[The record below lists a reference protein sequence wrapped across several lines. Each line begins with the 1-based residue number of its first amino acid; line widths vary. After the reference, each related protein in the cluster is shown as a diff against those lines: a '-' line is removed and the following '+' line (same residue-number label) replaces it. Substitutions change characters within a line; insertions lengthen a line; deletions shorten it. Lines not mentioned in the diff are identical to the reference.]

1 MKTILFLIF
10 LLIQIIG
17 LAQSKEES
25 ISVATTGCIIQ
36 GSLYVP
42 QGKKSFSV
50 LIVIAGSGP
59 TDRYGNST
67 LGIKANSY
75 KMLAEQLADQDIGVL
90 LYDKKGMAKSISN
103 LNEADLRFEDY
114 VNDVVKWVK
123 MLQRDKRIKN
133 IYLAGHSEGSLIGM
147 LAVQKVKVK
156 GYISIAGP
164 AKGIAGIITAQ
175 YAKQLPKAA
184 PIVDSLFER
193 LKAGKIID
201 TVPPYLQSIFRPSVQ
216 PYIKS
221 WMKYIPANEIKKI
234 TIPILI
240 VQGGTD
246 LQVDSAE
253 ANLLRQANPKAQL
266 IILDS
271 MNHILK
277 NASVYRMQNLA
288 TYSNPALPLAPGLIK
303 AIAIFIIQ
311 NKNEG
316 FKTAVKRCCN

>member
-1 MKTILFLIF
+1 MEADTPFAGSYAAARKVSPLHTQYFLFHF
-10 LLIQIIG
+10 LTFTKSKHCLRWNNRNGGGEYCHYCNCPDPNPDFFTGHDFNFAQAFIIG
-17 LAQSKEES
+17 
-25 ISVATTGCIIQ
+25 
-36 GSLYVP
+36 
-42 QGKKSFSV
+42 
-50 LIVIAGSGP
+50 
-59 TDRYGNST
+59 
-67 LGIKANSY
+67 
-75 KMLAEQLADQDIGVL
+75 
-90 LYDKKGMAKSISN
+90 
-103 LNEADLRFEDY
+103 
-114 VNDVVKWVK
+114 VK
-123 MLQRDKRIKN
+123 
-133 IYLAGHSEGSLIGM
+133 
-147 LAVQKVKVK
+147 
-156 GYISIAGP
+156 
-164 AKGIAGIITAQ
+164 TC
-175 YAKQLPKAA
+175 LPKAA